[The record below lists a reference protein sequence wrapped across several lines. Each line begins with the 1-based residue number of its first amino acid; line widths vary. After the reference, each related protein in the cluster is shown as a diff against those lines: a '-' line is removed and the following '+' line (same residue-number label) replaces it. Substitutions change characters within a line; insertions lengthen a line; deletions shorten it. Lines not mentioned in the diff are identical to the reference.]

1 MGEKIP
7 IFSPSP
13 PVGSLAV
20 THLPHSLRPPN
31 IQRVRV
37 SVVWEDVLGGAK
49 VQTRVFIE
57 GYYSDPVS
65 KHSLFIGHCHT
76 SGLLVVVIILSL
88 PQPAVPN

>member
-7 IFSPSP
+7 IFSLSP
-13 PVGSLAV
+13 LVGSLAV
-20 THLPHSLRPPN
+20 THLPHSSRPPN

-49 VQTRVFIE
+49 VQIQVFIE

-65 KHSLFIGHCHT
+65 KHSLFIGHCLT
-76 SGLLVVVIILSL
+76 NGLLVVVILSL